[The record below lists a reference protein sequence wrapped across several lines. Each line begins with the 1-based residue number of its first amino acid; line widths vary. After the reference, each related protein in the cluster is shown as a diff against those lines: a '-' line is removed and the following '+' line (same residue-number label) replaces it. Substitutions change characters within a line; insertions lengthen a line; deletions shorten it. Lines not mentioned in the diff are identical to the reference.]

1 MFSWVAFVVLAVL
14 PEGQDESIHAAA
26 PKTLAVWLVVGTL
39 ITGALAWGTERKEPS
54 FRAFDP
60 RTSSEGR
67 AAMRARDT
75 VIRLLAT
82 TG

>member
-39 ITGALAWGTERKEPS
+39 ITGALA
-54 FRAFDP
+54 
-60 RTSSEGR
+60 
-67 AAMRARDT
+67 
-75 VIRLLAT
+75 
-82 TG
+82 